1 MSKEE
6 LEVLM
11 PNCNFETSED
21 VYDNLGCSPLD
32 RNEVRDR
39 SLVKKIKEGDSFSL
53 NILVREKSVFVNK
66 IISRDHEI
74 LTFKKR
80 GLDYDDLFQSGMIG
94 LINAVKKFDFREG
107 IKFNTFLAK
116 QVKYNIRNDFRDYG
130 GISISREATSI
141 YHRCSQKSFTYD
153 GKLSLETL
161 RLITEEMT
169 VTNVKIADSIV
180 GVKMR
185 NAMFTFTCD
194 GDVEGDE
201 YIVDKYRKKVVEDYH
216 ARMDQ
221 FITYKQV
228 INEMGKLT
236 DKERYVVESV
246 YLKDMPQKL
255 VAEKLSCSNAA
266 VSKIR
271 KRAIETI
278 RRSIGRVE

>member
-1 MSKEE
+1 MSKEK

-11 PNCNFETSED
+11 SNCDFETSED
-21 VYDNLGCSPLD
+21 VGDDLGCSPLD

-39 SLVKKIKEGDSFSL
+39 SLVKKIKEGDMSSL
-53 NILVREKSVFVNK
+53 NVLVREKSVFVNK

-74 LTFKKR
+74 LAFKKR

-94 LINAVKKFDFREG
+94 LISAVKKFDFREG

-141 YHRCSQKSFTYD
+141 YHRCSPNSFTYD

-161 RLITEEMT
+161 RLITAAMT
-169 VTNVKIADSIV
+169 VTNVTIADSIA
-180 GVKMR
+180 GVTMT

-236 DKERYVVESV
+236 EKERYVVESV
-246 YLKDMPQKL
+246 YLKAMPQKL

-271 KRAIETI
+271 KRAIEKI